1 MSNLFSKSALDNLS
15 TPEQLDQQTKIVKPY
30 YWLGIFAFAVLILA
44 IVIWSFFGNI
54 NSTISMQGIVF
65 PKSGVSKVVA
75 GSEGTV
81 QDVLYQID
89 DEVQKGDIIAIIPDE
104 ELLADIGEIQAQL
117 EEDISN
123 REKEELSEQLKELY
137 AVYEQHSVIRAS
149 EDGSIQNIISV
160 GQAIQAGDEIA
171 NILVNSQYSNNRQV
185 VAYVPLKVAKRLEV
199 GMEAQICPSYVS
211 REEYGY
217 MKGYISSIGTVPV
230 TEDRLA
236 RYYGN
241 KEYVA
246 DILPS
251 ESSVE
256 IMISVQVDEESENL
270 FAWSNKKGNSLN
282 VEVGT
287 VCDIQTVIENN
298 RPISL
303 LY

>member
-1 MSNLFSKSALDNLS
+1 
-15 TPEQLDQQTKIVKPY
+15 
-30 YWLGIFAFAVLILA
+30 
-44 IVIWSFFGNI
+44 
-54 NSTISMQGIVF
+54 
-65 PKSGVSKVVA
+65 
-75 GSEGTV
+75 
-81 QDVLYQID
+81 
-89 DEVQKGDIIAIIPDE
+89 
-104 ELLADIGEIQAQL
+104 
-117 EEDISN
+117 
-123 REKEELSEQLKELY
+123 
-137 AVYEQHSVIRAS
+137 
-149 EDGSIQNIISV
+149 
-160 GQAIQAGDEIA
+160 
-171 NILVNSQYSNNRQV
+171 
-185 VAYVPLKVAKRLEV
+185 
-199 GMEAQICPSYVS
+199 MEAQICPSYVS